1 MDIHA
6 PLEPIHTWK
15 DIAIHLG
22 IVTIGLFIALMLEG
36 LVEYVHHRHVVAE
49 ARTNIRLEIVD
60 NHTAAQKNVK
70 DLDRNIRAMESNI
83 RTIHLLEQKTAGHL
97 SLENSMQYSTMGD
110 AAWSTARDT
119 GALAYMPYAE
129 VQRYADIYTEQS
141 EVNQQANR
149 AAHNEFQLLAPT
161 VMGTDFKDLSP
172 SEFEGML
179 HGSASSLLDLC
190 VLRQVIEQ
198 LDQQYVNDLGGA
210 SNSVKIDSCSNL
222 MQ

>member
-6 PLEPIHTWK
+6 PLEPIHNWK

-36 LVEYVHHRHVVAE
+36 LVEYVHHRHIVAE
-49 ARTNIRLEIVD
+49 ARANIRQEIED
-60 NHTAAQKNVK
+60 NHKAAQDNVK

-83 RTIHLLEQKTAGHL
+83 RTIHLLEQKAAGHL
-97 SLENSMQYSTMGD
+97 SLVNSMQYSAMGD

-141 EVNQQANR
+141 DVNQQANR

-161 VMGTDFKDLSP
+161 VMGTDFKDLP
-172 SEFEGML
+172 PGEFDAML

-210 SNSVKIDSCSNL
+210 NNSVKIDSCSNL